1 MKFISRIFRK
11 LRIQFYLF
19 RHMSMYVQNLSILAC
34 VYAITYVHN
43 SIQLIH
49 HFFNTS
55 TWVIVWL
62 SINLSIYQWIDQSI
76 SVSIDHSLFLLIYLS
91 ISHSLSL
98 FVTLYLSFSL
108 YNIYTSISSSLP
120 LYLCMHVCIYKYLS
134 LTVPSCDNAKADK
147 PELDRLSLTSP
158 TTPIKILGE
167 KKNKRKLRSK
177 KKSKMNVK

>member
-1 MKFISRIFRK
+1 MCIW
-11 LRIQFYLF
+11 
-19 RHMSMYVQNLSILAC
+19 
-34 VYAITYVHN
+34 ITYVHN

-62 SINLSIYQWIDQSI
+62 SNYLSINQCIYRSLSLSLIFLI
-76 SVSIDHSLFLLIYLS
+76 SLS

-108 YNIYTSISSSLP
+108 YNIYTSISLSLP

-158 TTPIKILGE
+158 TTPIKILGK
-167 KKNKRKLRSK
+167 KKNKRKVSSK
-177 KKSKMNVK
+177 KKVK